1 MLRRKG
7 SLAFL
12 ALLAT
17 PLAYAQA
24 PVPAPT
30 ADEIV
35 AKYIKT
41 IGGME
46 KIEAVKTLT
55 RTGKFTGGGGFEAK
69 VLEQNERPE
78 LVRQEFT
85 FQGMTG
91 VTAYDGKTG
100 WKIEPWQGKKD
111 PEPLGEDELKGIV
124 EDSVFDGQLIHYKEK
139 GSTLEFVGSEPV
151 EGTDAWKLK
160 LTLKNGDVQFY
171 YMDTDYFV
179 PIKIEFKRVIR
190 GAERETEATLGD
202 YKEVAGWYLP
212 HSIEQGRKGSQEK
225 SKVVY
230 QKIEANL
237 PMAET
242 LFQQPAAPAVAK

>member
-12 ALLAT
+12 ALLAA
-17 PLAYAQA
+17 PLAFAQA
-24 PVPAPT
+24 PAPAPT

-35 AKYIKT
+35 AKYVKT

-69 VLEQNERPE
+69 VLEQNERPD

-100 WKIEPWQGKKD
+100 WKFEPWQGKKD

-190 GAERETEATLGD
+190 GAEQESEATLGD

-212 HSIEQGRKGSQEK
+212 HSIEQGRKGSQNK

-237 PMAET
+237 PMNEQ
-242 LFQQPAAPAVAK
+242 LFHQPAAPAVAK